1 MNMQIR
7 IERLEQRAEGAKALR
22 MGRVPVELLTDAQID
37 AMIEQSDYDVRLLTD
52 AELNALRDCYTD
64 DTGELIPER
73 ITPELEAA
81 LERVF
86 NTPRA

>member
-1 MNMQIR
+1 
-7 IERLEQRAEGAKALR
+7 
-22 MGRVPVELLTDAQID
+22 
-37 AMIEQSDYDVRLLTD
+37 MIEQSDYDVRLLTD

-81 LERVF
+81 LERVK
-86 NTPRA
+86 R